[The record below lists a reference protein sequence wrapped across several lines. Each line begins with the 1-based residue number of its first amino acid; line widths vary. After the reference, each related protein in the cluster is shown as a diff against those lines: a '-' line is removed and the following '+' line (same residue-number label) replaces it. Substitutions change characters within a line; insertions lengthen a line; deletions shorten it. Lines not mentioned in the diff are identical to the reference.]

1 MASNGKGKAKGG
13 HDKETVSVGEH
24 TTPVHAPLIHISGYT
39 QCFTNIAVILI
50 TCNQLQNNY
59 FVSNVIYTY
68 IV

>member
-1 MASNGKGKAKGG
+1 
-13 HDKETVSVGEH
+13 
-24 TTPVHAPLIHISGYT
+24 L
-39 QCFTNIAVILI
+39 TNIAVILV